1 MAACKVWCRLQRSTP
16 PLRQHGEPI
25 VEPRGEAL
33 DAEYVD
39 ARGCQFER
47 ERHPV
52 KPAANLEKACIV
64 SSLLSS

>member
-1 MAACKVWCRLQRSTP
+1 LVPRQRSAP

-33 DAEYVD
+33 DAEYVN

-47 ERHPV
+47 ERLRHD
-52 KPAANLEKACIV
+52 ALV
-64 SSLLSS
+64 SWPRF